1 MFYLHTSFKTT
12 TEFLSLFESFSV
24 MCIHILYNTCI
35 DVIHVFLY
43 YIFYWGGGG
52 SAFCKANGYSLAK
65 FLVVR

>member
-43 YIFYWGGGG
+43 YIFLLGGG

-65 FLVVR
+65 FLVR

>member
-35 DVIHVFLY
+35 DVP
-43 YIFYWGGGG
+43 
-52 SAFCKANGYSLAK
+52 
-65 FLVVR
+65 

>member
-43 YIFYWGGGG
+43 YIFLLGGG
-52 SAFCKANGYSLAK
+52 
-65 FLVVR
+65 VVLFVRPMDIVWRNF